1 VCGGETLEQK
11 LMPHVRKPT
20 FDRRAVLWGAA
31 RGAKLL
37 AAGGILS
44 AAPFLRLAAQ
54 SRIATPASEPLV
66 SPQEIRSRD
75 GVLQATLTAAA
86 GPVRLGAHPFSG
98 FLYNGAYLP
107 PLLRVQ
113 HGDTVR
119 VTFRNA
125 LPNKPSNLHY
135 HGMSVSPR
143 GNSDNVFVHVH
154 PGETFQYEVRIPPAG
169 RQGPGLYW
177 YHPHAHGYV
186 DDQILGGMSGALVV
200 DGFERLYPL
209 LRGLPE
215 RYLLIKHAQI
225 DGGEVVSINGQI
237 NPLIAMRPGEMQFW
251 RIAHI
256 GASLFLKFRIEGMAL
271 YVVGTDGHPL
281 SQPRKVSE
289 FFIGPGE
296 RIEAIAVGPPPGEYA
311 MRTISFQNE
320 AWRPPEAVR
329 DMALIVSSSPA
340 APTATVEDEILR
352 QRLEG
357 ARWIDEVRA
366 APIAHRRTLVYSRTP
381 DRQVFMIDGRTVDE
395 DRIDQT
401 VKARRHRGMDD
412 RQYRPAISQ
421 LSHPSDAV
429 SRNRD
434 RRHAAKRRQL
444 ARHRGGAAGNRPRSR
459 YIESGHPLH
468 RSGDRWAI
476 RLSLPL
482 GQSRGQGHDG
492 RHRGCRIKLAA
503 RNRRSETAL
512 RSKSPTYCRHHP
524 RRSPARL
531 RP

>member
-1 VCGGETLEQK
+1 
-11 LMPHVRKPT
+11 
-20 FDRRAVLWGAA
+20 VLWGAA

-113 HGDTVR
+113 LGDTVR

-271 YVVGTDGHPL
+271 LCRRHGWPSAVAAAQGVRVLHRPRRADRGDRGRPAAGRICHAHDFLSERSLAPAGSGARYGADRIEQPGGADGH
-281 SQPRKVSE
+281 
-289 FFIGPGE
+289 
-296 RIEAIAVGPPPGEYA
+296 
-311 MRTISFQNE
+311 
-320 AWRPPEAVR
+320 
-329 DMALIVSSSPA
+329 
-340 APTATVEDEILR
+340 
-352 QRLEG
+352 
-357 ARWIDEVRA
+357 
-366 APIAHRRTLVYSRTP
+366 
-381 DRQVFMIDGRTVDE
+381 
-395 DRIDQT
+395 
-401 VKARRHRGMDD
+401 
-412 RQYRPAISQ
+412 
-421 LSHPSDAV
+421 
-429 SRNRD
+429 
-434 RRHAAKRRQL
+434 
-444 ARHRGGAAGNRPRSR
+444 
-459 YIESGHPLH
+459 
-468 RSGDRWAI
+468 
-476 RLSLPL
+476 
-482 GQSRGQGHDG
+482 
-492 RHRGCRIKLAA
+492 C
-503 RNRRSETAL
+503 
-512 RSKSPTYCRHHP
+512 
-524 RRSPARL
+524 
-531 RP
+531 

>member
-1 VCGGETLEQK
+1 MCGGETLEQK

-44 AAPFLRLAAQ
+44 AAPFLKLAAQ

-113 HGDTVR
+113 LGDTVR

-401 VKARRHRGMDD
+401 VKLGDTEEWTIVNTDQQYHSFHIHQTPFLVTETGGMPQNDD
-412 RQYRPAISQ
+412 SLRDTAAVPPATDQGPGTLKVVIPFTDPVIVGRFVYHCHSVN
-421 LSHPSDAV
+421 HEDKGMMGV
-429 SRNRD
+429 
-434 RRHAAKRRQL
+434 
-444 ARHRGGAAGNRPRSR
+444 
-459 YIESGHPLH
+459 IEVV
-468 RSGDRWAI
+468 A
-476 RLSLPL
+476 
-482 GQSRGQGHDG
+482 
-492 RHRGCRIKLAA
+492 
-503 RNRRSETAL
+503 
-512 RSKSPTYCRHHP
+512 
-524 RRSPARL
+524 
-531 RP
+531 